1 MTKAEVMKAE
11 KSAPVRRTATSL
23 VYRDKKFGTSVESI
37 FEFTDGKLDALAYV
51 ADPRPRNPELVF
63 LNWCLALTKRYGQ
76 GVVYLNKKPV
86 GRPGVVLDDSLKEFW
101 KQSKGEIVVVYPPEG
116 ITNVGVGIRFI
127 NGLPSVELDLGM
139 TPPDNHGALSF

>member
-1 MTKAEVMKAE
+1 MTKAEVLKAE
-11 KSAPVRRTATSL
+11 QAAPVRRTSSSL
-23 VYRDKKFGTSVESI
+23 VYRDKKFGESVEVI

-51 ADPRPRNPELVF
+51 ADPQPKNPELVF

-86 GRPGVVLDDSLKEFW
+86 GRPGLVLDQSLKEFW
-101 KQSKGEIVVVYPPEG
+101 KQSEGEIVVVYPPEG

-127 NGLPSVELDLGM
+127 NSVPSVEVDYEM
-139 TPPDNHGALSF
+139 TPPG